1 MNDVRPTIRLDKWL
15 WQARFFKSRSL
26 AAGVVT
32 GGKVRVDSQPVSKP
46 ARAVGPGDV
55 LTFVQA
61 KETRVVRIVACGERR
76 GPAPEA
82 QALYEDLTPTP
93 VTKPIATKG
102 ANPRYEKGGRPTKK
116 DRRDMGI
123 D

>member
-1 MNDVRPTIRLDKWL
+1 MTEGRPTIRLDKWL
-15 WQARFFKSRSL
+15 WQARFFKSRSI

-32 GGKVRVDSQPVSKP
+32 AGKVRVDRQPVAKP

-82 QALYEDLTPTP
+82 QALYEDLTPAP
-93 VTKPIATKG
+93 VERPAEVRG
-102 ANPRYEKGGRPTKK
+102 PNPRYEKGGRPTKK
-116 DRRDMGI
+116 DRRDMGL